1 MNGGVNKYQKYL
13 RAVESQPL
21 WKASLFVILSLILFL
36 FMILSA
42 LRPTFITIA
51 GLWNKISADKML
63 IDQAD
68 KKIRLIQQGNQ
79 QIQSIQEKLLPL
91 EIAVPKNP
99 SFAAWANY
107 LQNLTDLSLVKL
119 VSVSVNTTNPITQS
133 QSLFKPATEIAFT
146 VIISGKTSDA
156 VSFLHKIQ
164 KLPRLTLIEE
174 ARLSTIKD
182 NQIEMSLKGRL
193 VYLPNDYAQE

>member
-1 MNGGVNKYQKYL
+1 MNGGINKYQKYL

-51 GLWNKISADKML
+51 NLANQIKINKNL

-68 KKIRLIQQGNQ
+68 KKIKLIQQGNQ
-79 QIQSIQEKLLPL
+79 QIQNIQDKLIFL
-91 EIAVPKNP
+91 EIAIPKTP
-99 SFAAWANY
+99 AFAAWANY
-107 LQNLTDLSLVKL
+107 LQNLIDLNSVKL
-119 VSVSVNTTNPITQS
+119 VSASINTTNPVTQS

-146 VIISGKTSDA
+146 IIVSGKISN
-156 VSFLHKIQ
+156 VINFLHNIQ
-164 KLPRLTLIEE
+164 KLPRLTLVEE
-174 ARLSTIKD
+174 VKISTLKD
-182 NQIEMSLKGRL
+182 DQIEMSLKGRL
-193 VYLPNDYAQE
+193 VYLQNNYAQK